1 MKKAT
6 NRILSF
12 LTAFAMVIGV
22 LVAPFTS
29 ANAADTGE
37 TTSTEVTEPGTQPN
51 EATEQEKTKEGAP
64 ADEAEASTTS
74 TIDIHKIVM
83 DAADLSNWKPEE
95 NRTNGGK
102 IEDKN
107 IKKFFG
113 AKSKEVAGV
122 YFEVYKEVKAGTAG
136 ATSGEE
142 LNKKYPSKEID
153 TTKAYQKVA
162 EKKTEANGT
171 GNINLTEFIDKDE
184 KDEKKVKDTK
194 FIIVEN
200 LEKSDYK
207 EKDDKGNVKTLSKD
221 GKAIP
226 SAIVL
231 PATIMGG
238 DVLHLYPK
246 NTDTE
251 KPEVVKDYKDEF
263 NTGDAA
269 KTDAL
274 NNKRDQDT
282 INKDKKDHQIGDKLD
297 YRVETLFK
305 ENTSYKTAY
314 WEDNMTAGLTY
325 NKDVK
330 VTIDGKEVQGLTK
343 TEGDP
348 IEQELKGKD
357 YVITRSDDR
366 GYYLYLTETGLEKVN
381 GKDKHLVALEYSAT
395 LNEKAIVNIPETND
409 VDFFY
414 GNDQRKGNTPKSTKP
429 KDGVIK
435 VTKTWDD
442 GEWAKGEKAKFQL
455 VDASTGEVVKST
467 DVKTVEDYTFEN
479 PVEIG
484 YDAKNGGSYEWKGLD
499 NEKSYKVV
507 EINRTDGEEASYEA
521 VKDEKGNLTGEIK
534 VVNHKGNNKEVNP
547 KEPKV
552 VHHGKKF
559 VKLDDK
565 TNKRLPKAEFV
576 VMNSDKTKYL
586 AQKSDEETAN
596 DRQAYTEAKAIY
608 DQYIADKDQ
617 TNADTQYEKVKK
629 AHGELNTK
637 YYWVEST
644 DPKKDTDTDK
654 LVRLKSNDNGQ
665 FAIDGL
671 ADGTYYL
678 KETKAPNGYAE
689 IKEEK
694 EFTVSADSWA
704 SQGNIEFTKNQE
716 GKDKIA
722 AEGTSA
728 MKVENKNLTIPQT
741 GGIGS
746 LIFIVAGLAIMG
758 LAFVMKRRNT
768 VEA

>member
-1 MKKAT
+1 MKNKLFS
-6 NRILSF
+6 IF
-12 LTAFAMVIGV
+12 TALAMVLGI
-22 LVAPFTS
+22 LVSPFTS
-29 ANAADTGE
+29 AHAADQDQSNVQKPT
-37 TTSTEVTEPGTQPN
+37 
-51 EATEQEKTKEGAP
+51 TKEGAP
-64 ADEAEASTTS
+64 ADQDEASETS

-83 DAADLSNWKPEE
+83 DATNLKEWDPEQ

-102 IEDKN
+102 IEGDN
-107 IKKFFG
+107 IQKFFG

-122 YFEVYKEVKAGTAG
+122 YFEVYKEVAAETPGTV
-136 ATSGEE
+136 TGEE

-162 EKKTEANGT
+162 EKMTEATGT
-171 GNINLTEFIDKDE
+171 GSIDLTEFLDRDGE
-184 KDEKKVKDTK
+184 KVKDTK
-194 FIIVEN
+194 FVIVEN
-200 LEKSDYK
+200 LEKSTYK
-207 EKDDKGNVKTLSKD
+207 EGDKTLNKD

-226 SAIVL
+226 AAIVL

-246 NTDTE
+246 NTDAE
-251 KPEVVKDYKDEF
+251 KPDVVKDYKDQFKETKA
-263 NTGDAA
+263 N
-269 KTDAL
+269 DAL
-274 NNKRDQDT
+274 NNNRTQDQIDG
-282 INKDKKDHQIGDKLD
+282 DKKDHQIGDKLE

-348 IEQELKGKD
+348 TEKELEGKD

-381 GKDKHLVALEYSAT
+381 GKDKHLVAIEYSAT
-395 LNEKAIVNIPETND
+395 LNEKSIVNIPESND

-442 GEWAKGEKAKFQL
+442 GKWAKGEEAKFEL
-455 VDASTGEVVKST
+455 VDASTGKAVTQSEVKSV
-467 DVKTVEDYTFEN
+467 DGYTFEN
-479 PVEIG
+479 PVTIG
-484 YDAKNGGSYEWKGLD
+484 YDAENGVSYEWKGLD

-559 VKLDDK
+559 VKLDEK
-565 TNKRLPKAEFV
+565 TNKRLAGAEFV
-576 VMNSDKTKYL
+576 VMNSEKTEYL
-586 AQKSDEETAN
+586 AQKSDAETAN
-596 DRQAYTEAKAIY
+596 DRQEYTEAKAIY

-617 TNADTQYEKVKK
+617 ANADKQYAKVKDAYEK
-629 AHGELNTK
+629 LNTK
-637 YYWVEST
+637 YYWVKSD
-644 DPKKDTDTDK
+644 DPTKDTKTDK
-654 LVRLKSNDNGQ
+654 LVRLTSNDNGQ

-671 ADGTYYL
+671 ADGKYYL
-678 KETKAPNGYAE
+678 KETKAPKGYAE

-694 EFTVSADSWA
+694 EFTISENSWT
-704 SQGNIEFTKNQE
+704 SEGNIEFTKNKE
-716 GKDKIA
+716 GQDKVA
-722 AEGTSA
+722 ADGTSA
-728 MKVENKNLTIPQT
+728 MKVENRNLTIPQT

-746 LIFIVAGLAIMG
+746 LIFVVAGLAIMAG
-758 LAFVMKRRNT
+758 AYVAYRKNQAR
-768 VEA
+768 A